1 MSNKILKKWALIS
14 EIIGGMA
21 ILITLVLLLTEL
33 QQNTAA
39 IRVATYDDLVADL
52 ADYNL
57 TQITDNEL
65 SEMRFET
72 RDSGNGLSSISE
84 RHQYML
90 NRATL
95 VRFQHYERAYIQWAA
110 GYLDES
116 QWERFRFYL
125 CSLSGD
131 PLFEEQVG
139 STIDRAT
146 SAEFTQYRRTQCGE

>member
-1 MSNKILKKWALIS
+1 MSNEKLKKWALIS

-21 ILITLVLLLTEL
+21 ILITLVLLLIEL

-39 IRVATYDDLVADL
+39 IRTATYDDLVADL

-72 RDSGNGLSSISE
+72 RVDLSSITE
-84 RHQYML
+84 RQQYML

-110 GYLDES
+110 GYLDGS
-116 QWERFRFYL
+116 QWERFRFQL
-125 CSLSGD
+125 CALSGD
-131 PLFEEQVG
+131 PFFEEQIG
-139 STIDRAT
+139 STIDNAT
-146 SAEFTQYRRTQCGE
+146 SVEFSQYRRTQCGE

>member
-21 ILITLVLLLTEL
+21 ILITLVLLLIEL

-39 IRVATYDDLVADL
+39 IRTATYDDLVADL

-72 RDSGNGLSSISE
+72 RVDLSSITE
-84 RHQYML
+84 RQQYML